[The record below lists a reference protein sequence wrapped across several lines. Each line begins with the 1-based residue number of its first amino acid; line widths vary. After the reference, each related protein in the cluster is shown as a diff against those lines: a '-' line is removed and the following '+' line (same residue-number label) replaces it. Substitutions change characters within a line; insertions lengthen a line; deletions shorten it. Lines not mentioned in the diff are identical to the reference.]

1 MLVKQIFR
9 WQTPGRSIAEMPT
22 SGDLKSG
29 YSLLFTPPPPTT
41 TGISTSPPPQQI
53 DPAPN
58 GNDLGHYNYE
68 VLHEVYTIKSHNH
81 HFDARNNLCQMA
93 SLPI

>member
-22 SGDLKSG
+22 SGYLKSG
-29 YSLLFTPPPPTT
+29 YSLLFTP
-41 TGISTSPPPQQI
+41 PPPQQI

-93 SLPI
+93 FLPI

>member
-1 MLVKQIFR
+1 MNVSETNFPLANTWKVYSR
-9 WQTPGRSIAEMPT
+9 DANLWRSKIWILSFIHSFQHP
-22 SGDLKSG
+22 
-29 YSLLFTPPPPTT
+29 
-41 TGISTSPPPQQI
+41 PPPQQI

-58 GNDLGHYNYE
+58 ENDLGHYNYE